1 MESHKYSSESK
12 KKKKKKIPY
21 LSSQNGDAFIIDAGL
36 MANSIKTPYVAL
48 QQTIIELI
56 N

>member
-1 MESHKYSSESK
+1 MESHKYSSES

>member
-12 KKKKKKIPY
+12 NPIFI
-21 LSSQNGDAFIIDAGL
+21 LANGDAFIIDAGL